1 MTRLVKSY
9 LGCDDASLRNAAR
22 VWALVASL
30 VVSLSGASALAQP
43 APDSNSAAIAE
54 ALFQE
59 ARRLMES
66 KEYAQACTKFA
77 ESQTLDPSGG
87 TLLNLAVCHE
97 KAGHLA
103 TAWALFHEAQV
114 VASQERRRGRV
125 AHAQQRIKALGPRLP
140 KLTLTAQAKAGAREF
155 SLELDGA
162 TLSKAVLGS
171 SVPVDPGSHT
181 LEVSAEGY
189 ETWSH
194 TFSIEEAQLQSVEIP
209 SLIVIPAPPA
219 KPEPE
224 PLDSKAVDGIEG
236 HKLRS
241 EGNGRRIWGFGFMG
255 VGTVGLVS
263 GAVFALKSNRADEDS
278 RAFCTDSVCEPEGVR
293 LNEEA
298 KSSALLADIQFAA
311 GLAFVGIGGYLL
323 LTESGSGKPSDTR
336 AALPSRP
343 RFLGATLQPMSS
355 GAGISAWGHW

>member
-9 LGCDDASLRNAAR
+9 LGCGGASVRNAAR
-22 VWALVASL
+22 AWALVASL
-30 VVSLSGASALAQP
+30 VASLSGASALAQS

-66 KEYAQACTKFA
+66 KDYERACTKFA
-77 ESQTLDPSGG
+77 ESQSLDPSGG

-97 KAGHLA
+97 KAGKLA

-125 AHAQQRIKALGPRLP
+125 ALAQKRIEALGPRLP
-140 KLTLTAQAKAGAREF
+140 KLTLTTQAEAEPREF

-162 TLSKAVLGS
+162 ILSKAVLGS
-171 SVPVDPGSHT
+171 SFPVDPGSHI
-181 LEVSAEGY
+181 LQASAEGY

-194 TFSIEEAQLQSVEIP
+194 TFNITEAQVQSVEIP
-209 SLIVIPAPPA
+209 RLVVIPTPPP
-219 KPEPE
+219 KPEPVV
-224 PLDSKAVDGIEG
+224 SNGVDGIEG
-236 HKLRS
+236 PPKLRS
-241 EGNGRRIWGFGFMG
+241 EGNGRRNWGLGFMG
-255 VGTVGLVS
+255 VGTIGLVS

-278 RAFCTDSVCEPEGVR
+278 RAFCDGSVCQPEGIR

-311 GLAFVGIGGYLL
+311 GLAFVGVGGYLL
-323 LTESGSGKPSDTR
+323 LTESGSSKRSETT
-336 AALPSRP
+336 AAVPSRP

-355 GAGISAWGHW
+355 GAGLSAWGHW